1 MPRFSCHAAV
11 ACLAV
16 ALLSCPGH
24 TLAQSTG
31 QNTSRAETLLKKMTL
46 DEKIGQLVQRAGGRS
61 KALNSRLDDAEL
73 ARVRAGQVGSYLHV
87 AGAEPLGRLQKV
99 AVEESRLGIPL
110 LFAMDVVHGYRTI
123 FPVPLALAATWAPE
137 AQERAARV
145 AAEEATAAGLHWTF
159 APMIDIARDPRWG
172 RIVEGAGE
180 DPYLGARM
188 AVAAVNGFQGGNI
201 LRPGSLMATAKHF
214 GAYGAAIGGRDYNSA
229 DISERSL
236 HEVYLPPFHAA
247 ARAGS
252 GSFMVA
258 FNDIAGVPT
267 TSKRELL
274 RGVLRERWGWQ
285 GLMVSDWGSIG
296 ELLNHGVAADRA
308 AAGVLSLDA
317 SVDMDMVGGVF
328 ADDLKEAIARDAT
341 RLKLLDEAVL
351 RILRAKEQLG
361 LFDKPMLYHDVER
374 EQRALLA
381 AEHRESARLVARQS
395 IVLLENDGKLLPLKV
410 DDAAKPRTLA
420 VIGALADDGLSALG
434 SWRAQGKAEDVV
446 TILAGI
452 KAAAPGSLKV
462 VSAPGADPRK
472 PADLSG
478 IDAAVK
484 LAQSADLVVLVI
496 GEDFDLS
503 GEARSRSDL
512 ELPANQLELARRV
525 FAAVQPATKPAS
537 AKPVRGKPKPG
548 EPAAAKP
555 VIVVLANGRPLAM
568 QWLADQAP
576 AILETWMLGVEG
588 GHAVADVLFGKY
600 SPAGRLPAAFPRV
613 TGAVPG
619 YYGANATGR
628 PADPDLARDT
638 VRYHD
643 LPITPLYP
651 FGHGLS
657 YSEFRYSD
665 LAQSTSTVA
674 PGERVEISIVVENVG
689 GVASDEVV
697 QLYVRDPVASIARPV
712 LELRGFKRVELA
724 PGARKRVTFTLTP
737 EQLAFWAPLAN
748 NPAASRSGWLIEAGR
763 IDFWVGASS
772 ADLRARGSF
781 EITRTHSGTAPAAA
795 LPTRVTVLNIQS
807 NN

>member
-1 MPRFSCHAAV
+1 V

-16 ALLSCPGH
+16 AFLSCSGH
-24 TLAQSTG
+24 AFAQASG
-31 QNTSRAETLLKKMTL
+31 QSTSRAEALLKKMTL

-61 KALNSRLDDAEL
+61 KALNSRLDDTEL
-73 ARVRAGQVGSYLHV
+73 ERVRAGQVGSYLHV
-87 AGAEPLGRLQKV
+87 AGAAPLGKLQKV

-145 AAEEATAAGLHWTF
+145 AADEATASGLHWTF

-188 AVAAVNGFQGGNI
+188 AVAAVNGFQGGNV

-214 GAYGAAIGGRDYNSA
+214 GAYGAAIGGRDYNTA
-229 DISERSL
+229 DLSERSL
-236 HEVYLPPFHAA
+236 QEVYLPPFHAA

-267 TSKRELL
+267 TANRELL
-274 RGVLRERWGWQ
+274 RGLLRERWGWQ

-296 ELLNHGVAADRA
+296 ELLNHGVAATRGE
-308 AAGVLSLDA
+308 AGVLSLDA
-317 SVDMDMVGGVF
+317 SVDMDMVGGVY
-328 ADDLKEAIARDAT
+328 ADDLKEMIAKDPA

-351 RILRAKEQLG
+351 RILRVKEQLG
-361 LFDKPMLYHDVER
+361 LFDKPMLYHDTER
-374 EQRALLA
+374 EARELLST
-381 AEHRESARLVARQS
+381 EHREAARSAARQS
-395 IVLLENDGKLLPLKV
+395 LVLLKNDGKLLPLKFTG
-410 DDAAKPRTLA
+410 DKPHTLA

-434 SWRAQGKAEDVV
+434 SWRAQGRAEDVV
-446 TILAGI
+446 TILQGI
-452 KAAAPGSLKV
+452 RAAAPGNVRV
-462 VSAPGADPRK
+462 VYESGADPRK
-472 PADLSG
+472 PEATSF
-478 IDAAVK
+478 DAAV
-484 LAQSADLVVLVI
+484 SAAKAADTILLVI

-503 GEARSRSDL
+503 GESRSRSDL

-525 FAAVQPATKPAS
+525 LAAAAPAPAR
-537 AKPVRGKPKPG
+537 KGR
-548 EPAAAKP
+548 AAAPAKP

-568 QWLADQAP
+568 QWLNDNAP
-576 AILETWMLGVEG
+576 AILESWMLGVEG
-588 GHAVADVLFGKY
+588 GHAVADALFGKY

-619 YYGANATGR
+619 YYAAHPTGR
-628 PADPDLARDT
+628 PADPDLAKDT

-643 LPITPLYP
+643 LPITPLYA

-657 YSEFRYSD
+657 YSEFKYSD
-665 LAQSTSTVA
+665 LRQSTASLA
-674 PGERVEISIVVENVG
+674 PGERIDIAITVENAG
-689 GVASDEVV
+689 GVTSDEVV
-697 QLYVRDPVASIARPV
+697 QLYVRDPVASVSRPV
-712 LELRGFKRVELA
+712 LELRGFKRLELA
-724 PGARKRVTFTLTP
+724 PGASKRVTFSLTP
-737 EQLAFWAPLAN
+737 EQLAFWS
-748 NPAASRSGWLIEAGR
+748 SRNGWLIEAGR

-772 ADLRARGSF
+772 ADLRAQGSF
-781 EITRTHSGTAPAAA
+781 EITKTHSGSAPAAA
-795 LPTRVTVLNIQS
+795 LPTRVTVS

>member
-1 MPRFSCHAAV
+1 LPSFPRRAAA
-11 ACLAV
+11 ACLV
-16 ALLSCPGH
+16 VGILSCAGQAH
-24 TLAQSTG
+24 AQSSV
-31 QNTSRAETLLKKMTL
+31 QNASRADTLLKKMTL

-61 KALNSRLDDAEL
+61 KSLNSRLDDAEL

-99 AVEESRLGIPL
+99 AVEESRLGVPL

-159 APMIDIARDPRWG
+159 APMVDIARDPRWG

-188 AVAAVNGFQGGNI
+188 AVAAVNGYQGGNI

-229 DISERSL
+229 DISERTL
-236 HEVYLPPFHAA
+236 QEVYLPPFYAA

-267 TSKRELL
+267 TSNRELL
-274 RGVLRERWGWQ
+274 RGLLRERWGWQ
-285 GLMVSDWGSIG
+285 GLMVSDWGSVG
-296 ELLNHGVAADRA
+296 ELLNHGVAATRA
-308 AAGVLSLDA
+308 EAGVLALEA

-328 ADDLKEAIARDAT
+328 ADDLKDAIARDPA

-361 LFDKPMLYHDVER
+361 LFDRPMLYHDVER

-381 AEHRESARLVARQS
+381 AEHREAARSVARQS
-395 IVLLENDGKLLPLKV
+395 IVLLKNENSLLPLKM
-410 DDAAKPRTLA
+410 AAGTPRTIA
-420 VIGALADDGLSALG
+420 VIGALASDGLSALG

-452 KAAAPGSLKV
+452 TAAAPGTVKV

-472 PADLSG
+472 PADVSG
-478 IDAAVK
+478 IDAAVA
-484 LAQSADLVVLVI
+484 LVQGADLTVLVI

-525 FAAVQPATKPAS
+525 FAASQPPSQPAGKKGRKAAS
-537 AKPVRGKPKPG
+537 AT
-548 EPAAAKP
+548 PAPAKP

-588 GHAVADVLFGKY
+588 GNAVADVLFGKY

-628 PADPDLARDT
+628 PADPDLAKDT

-665 LAQSTSTVA
+665 LAQNSTTVA
-674 PGERVEISIVVENVG
+674 PGGRIDISISVENVG
-689 GVASDEVV
+689 GVTSDEVV

-724 PGARKRVTFTLTP
+724 PGARKRLTFSLTP
-737 EQLAFWAPLAN
+737 EQLAFW
-748 NPAASRSGWLIEAGR
+748 SQKGTWLIEAGR

-772 ADLRARGSF
+772 ADLRAQGSF
-781 EITRTHSGTAPAAA
+781 EITRTHTGTAPAAA
-795 LPTRVTVLNIQS
+795 LPTRVTVA

>member
-1 MPRFSCHAAV
+1 M

-16 ALLSCPGH
+16 ALLSCAG
-24 TLAQSTG
+24 LAHAQAS
-31 QNTSRAETLLKKMTL
+31 QNASRAETLLKKMTL

-73 ARVRAGQVGSYLHV
+73 ERVRAGQVGSYLHV
-87 AGAEPLGRLQKV
+87 AGAAPLAKLQKV

-145 AAEEATAAGLHWTF
+145 AAEEATASGLHWTF

-188 AVAAVNGFQGGNI
+188 AVAAVNGFQGGNV

-214 GAYGAAIGGRDYNSA
+214 GAYGAAIGGRDYNTA
-229 DISERSL
+229 DLSERSL
-236 HEVYLPPFHAA
+236 QEVYLPPFYAA

-267 TSKRELL
+267 TANRELI

-296 ELLNHGVAADRA
+296 ELLNHGVAANRGE
-308 AAGVLSLDA
+308 AGVLSLDA
-317 SVDMDMVGGVF
+317 SVDMDMVGGVY
-328 ADDLKEAIARDAT
+328 ADDLKDAIAKDAA

-351 RILRAKEQLG
+351 RILRVKEQLG
-361 LFDKPMLYHDVER
+361 LFDKPMLYHDTER
-374 EQRALLA
+374 EARELLSP
-381 AEHRESARLVARQS
+381 EHREAARIAARQS
-395 IVLLENDGKLLPLKV
+395 LVLLKNDNKLLPLKT
-410 DDAAKPRTLA
+410 DDSANKPRTIA
-420 VIGALADDGLSALG
+420 VIGALASDGLSALG
-434 SWRAQGKAEDVV
+434 SWRAQGKADDVV

-452 KAAAPGSLKV
+452 QAAAPKG
-462 VSAPGADPRK
+462 VSVTFSAGADPRK
-472 PADLSG
+472 PADAAG
-478 IDAAVK
+478 YDDAVK
-484 LAQSADLVVLVI
+484 VARAADVIVLVI

-512 ELPANQLELARRV
+512 ELPANQLELARRI
-525 FAAVQPATKPAS
+525 FAAAAPAPA
-537 AKPVRGKPKPG
+537 KKGKVALPP
-548 EPAAAKP
+548 KP

-568 QWLADQAP
+568 QWLADTAP
-576 AILETWMLGVEG
+576 AILESWMLGVEG

-600 SPAGRLPAAFPRV
+600 SPAGRLPAEFPRV

-619 YYGANATGR
+619 YYAAHPTGR
-628 PADPDLARDT
+628 PADPDLAKDT

-643 LPITPLYP
+643 LPITPLYA
-651 FGHGLS
+651 FGHGLT
-657 YSEFRYSD
+657 YTEFTYSD
-665 LAQSTSTVA
+665 LAQSTGSIA
-674 PGERVEISIVVENVG
+674 PGERIDISITVENTG

-697 QLYVRDPVASIARPV
+697 QLYVRDPVASISRPV
-712 LELRGFKRVELA
+712 RELRGFKRIELA
-724 PGARKRVTFTLTP
+724 AGARKRVTFSLTP
-737 EQLAFWAPLAN
+737 EQLAFWSPQAN
-748 NPAASRSGWLIEAGR
+748 GNRNGWLIEAGR

-772 ADLRARGSF
+772 ADLRAQGSF
-781 EITRTHSGTAPAAA
+781 EITKTHAGSAPAAS
-795 LPTRVTVLNIQS
+795 LPTRVTVA